1 MNISV
6 STQTTTQPGICR
18 ICSAHCGVLA
28 TVTDGKLTKVTGDPD
43 NPMFKGYTCAKG
55 RALPEIHNNP
65 GRLLHSQK
73 RQSDGTYQPIE
84 AELAMD
90 EIAAVLQDLIDRFG
104 PRSVAMYLGTNGL
117 PYPASALMAN
127 AFIRAIESPMFFTAN
142 TIDQPG
148 KQIALAA
155 HGHWLGGD
163 VDFHTADSWM
173 LIGTNPLVS
182 KAIGI
187 PGQNPGQGLRT
198 ALARGMKLVV
208 IDPRRSQTAA
218 RAAIH
223 IQPRP
228 GEDAAILAGMINII
242 IGERLCDTAFLEENV
257 DGFDDLARAVSGFTP
272 E

>member
-1 MNISV
+1 MP
-6 STQTTTQPGICR
+6 QPTTHPGICR

-28 TVTDGKLTKVTGDPD
+28 TVTDGRLTKVAGDPD
-43 NPMFKGYTCAKG
+43 NPMFQGYTCAKG

-65 GRLLHSQK
+65 QRLLHSRK
-73 RQSDGTYQPIE
+73 RQPDGTHTQIGSE
-84 AELAMD
+84 QAMD
-90 EIAAVLQDLIDRFG
+90 EIAAKLQELISGYG

-117 PYPASALMAN
+117 PYPASALMGN
-127 AFIRAIESPMFFTAN
+127 AFMRGIESPMFFTAN

-163 VDFHTADSWM
+163 VDFHEADSWM

-187 PGQNPGQGLRT
+187 PGQNPSRSLRAAT
-198 ALARGMKLVV
+198 ERGMKLIVV
-208 IDPRRSQTAA
+208 DPRRSQTAA

-223 IQPRP
+223 LQPRP
-228 GEDAAILAGMINII
+228 GEDVTILA
-242 IGERLCDTAFLEENV
+242 
-257 DGFDDLARAVSGFTP
+257 
-272 E
+272 